1 MPDYP
6 YELDRTYL
14 GKGLSF
20 PIHTSLQGGFKLSA
34 AEKNLEESIQIILAT
49 KIGERVYRPDFGCRL
64 SELTFAPMNTQ
75 TLLLARIYV
84 KEALM
89 KWEPR
94 IQVEGVYADS
104 DPIKGRLDLKILY
117 YPKDTHDLRS
127 IVYPFYLLP
136 PS

>member
-1 MPDYP
+1 MLDNP
-6 YELDRTYL
+6 YELDRSYL
-14 GKGLSF
+14 GKGISF
-20 PIHTSLQGGFKLSA
+20 PIHTSLQGGFKLSVGD
-34 AEKNLEESIQIILAT
+34 KNLEESIQIILAT

-94 IQVEGVYADS
+94 IQVEAVYADS
-104 DPIKGRLDLKILY
+104 DPVKGRLDLKILY
-117 YPKDTHDLRS
+117 HPKDSHDLRS

-136 PS
+136 PG